1 MGMEHADRTYERGD
15 YTMAFSDYAGPS
27 DRTYVLIHGI
37 GMGRIVF
44 DEVAQVL
51 SATGRVIVPDLPG
64 FGDSPEPGT
73 AATIEESAEV
83 IRHFIVDEAQGGMT
97 AAGGATGSVTLV
109 GHSMGT
115 QIVAEV
121 AHRYPNLIDTL
132 ALIAPTINRHE
143 RSATKQAA
151 RMVQDLYGESPK
163 VLFEG
168 VLEYAKTSP
177 LWFANKLR
185 LMLDHRIEDICPG
198 ILTPTLVLRGE
209 TDHVCPR
216 DWVQEVADALPDSEY
231 GEIPD
236 RGHEAII
243 KSPEPV
249 ASMLLDFVARRA
261 KRPHSTM

>member
-1 MGMEHADRTYERGD
+1 MRDTVVDMEHDDLTYERGD
-15 YTMAFSDYAGPS
+15 YTMTYSAYAGPAE
-27 DRTYVLIHGI
+27 RTFVLIHGI

-44 DEVAQVL
+44 DEVAEVL
-51 SATGRVIVPDLPG
+51 ATKGRVLVPDLPG

-73 AATIEESAEV
+73 AATIADTAGL
-83 IRHFIVDEAQGGMT
+83 ITQFITDEAVGV
-97 AAGGATGSVTLV
+97 VTLV

-121 AHRYPNLIDTL
+121 AKLHPTLIDTL

-163 VLFEG
+163 VLVEG
-168 VLEYAKTSP
+168 VIEYTKTSP

-185 LMLDHRIEDICPG
+185 LMLDHHIEDICPS
-198 ILTPTLVLRGE
+198 ILTPTLVMRGE

-216 DWVQEVADALPDSEY
+216 DWVQEVAAALPNSEY
-231 GEIPD
+231 SEIPD

-249 ASMLLDFVARRA
+249 ASMLLDFVARHTEDA
-261 KRPHSTM
+261 HNLK

>member
-1 MGMEHADRTYERGD
+1 MEHADRSFERAG
-15 YTMAFSDYAGPS
+15 YTMRYSDYAGPA
-27 DRTYVLIHGI
+27 DRTFVLIHGI

-51 SATGRVIVPDLPG
+51 SLRGRVLVPDLPG

-73 AATIEESAEV
+73 AATIDDNADLIHTFIAE
-83 IRHFIVDEAQGGMT
+83 RASGD
-97 AAGGATGSVTLV
+97 VTLV

-121 AHRYPNLIDTL
+121 AKQYPASIDTL

-168 VLEYAKTSP
+168 MVEYAKTSP
-177 LWFANKLR
+177 LWFANKLK
-185 LMLDHRIEDICPG
+185 LMLDHRIEDVCPQVT
-198 ILTPTLVLRGE
+198 TPTLVMRGE
-209 TDHVCPR
+209 TDRVCPR
-216 DWVQEVADALPDSEY
+216 DWVTEVADALPNSEY
-231 GEIPD
+231 REIPD

-249 ASMLLDFVARRA
+249 ASMLLDFVARRGA
-261 KRPHSTM
+261 NPGPSGVPVTAPESPAA

>member
-1 MGMEHADRTYERGD
+1 MEHADLTYDHGD
-15 YTMAFSDYAGPS
+15 FTMAYSEFAGPAT
-27 DRTYVLIHGI
+27 RTFVLIHGI
-37 GMGRIVF
+37 GMGRITF
-44 DEVAQVL
+44 EEVAQVL
-51 SATGRVIVPDLPG
+51 SGTGRVIVPDLPG

-73 AATIEESAEV
+73 AATIEESADL
-83 IRHFIVDEAQGGMT
+83 IKHFIDDEALGH
-97 AAGGATGSVTLV
+97 VTLV

-115 QIVAEV
+115 QIVAEL
-121 AHRYPNLIDTL
+121 AHRYPQAIDTL
-132 ALIAPTINRHE
+132 VLIAPTINRHE

-163 VLFEG
+163 VLVEG
-168 VLEYAKTSP
+168 VVEYTKTSP

-185 LMLDHRIEDICPG
+185 LMLDHRIEAICPE
-198 ILTPTLVLRGE
+198 IVTPTLVMRGE

-231 GEIPD
+231 QEIPD

-249 ASMLLDFVARRA
+249 ASMVLEFVARRA
-261 KRPHSTM
+261 PKAHATS

>member
-1 MGMEHADRTYERGD
+1 MVHADHTFTHGD
-15 YTMAFSDYAGPS
+15 YTMKFSSYPGPTS
-27 DRTYVLIHGI
+27 RTFVLIHGI

-44 DEVAQVL
+44 DEVAEVL
-51 SATGRVIVPDLPG
+51 SVQGGVLVPDLPG

-73 AATIEESAEV
+73 EATIQDNAEL
-83 IRHFIVDEAQGGMT
+83 IERFIASQ
-97 AAGGATGSVTLV
+97 ATGDVTLV

-121 AHRYPNLIDTL
+121 AKQFPESIDTL

-163 VLFEG
+163 VLVEG
-168 VLEYAKTSP
+168 VVEYAKTSP

-185 LMLDHRIEDICPG
+185 LMLDHEIENVCPDIA
-198 ILTPTLVLRGE
+198 TPTLVMRGE

-216 DWVQEVADALPDSEY
+216 DWVQEVAAALPDSEY
-231 GEIPD
+231 EEIPD
-236 RGHEAII
+236 RGHEAVI

-249 ASMLLDFVARRA
+249 ASMILEFVARRA
-261 KRPHSTM
+261 HRSHHTS

>member
-1 MGMEHADRTYERGD
+1 MSMEHADRTYERGD
-15 YTMAFSDYAGPS
+15 YTMTYSEFAGPA
-27 DRTYVLIHGI
+27 DRTFVLIHGI

-44 DEVAQVL
+44 EEVAQVL
-51 SATGRVIVPDLPG
+51 SLRGRVLVPDLPG

-73 AATIEESAEV
+73 AATIEESAEL
-83 IRHFIVDEAQGGMT
+83 IRAFITED
-97 AAGGATGSVTLV
+97 ATGQVTLV

-115 QIVAEV
+115 QIVAEL
-121 AHRYPNLIDTL
+121 AKLHPELIDTL
-132 ALIAPTINRHE
+132 VLIAPTINRHE

-168 VLEYAKTSP
+168 VLEYTKTSP

-185 LMLDHRIEDICPG
+185 LMLDHRIEDICPL
-198 ILTPTLVLRGE
+198 IATPTLVLRGE

-231 GEIPD
+231 QEIPD

-249 ASMLLDFVARRA
+249 ASMVLEFVARRA
-261 KRPHSTM
+261 QATHSEM